1 MKYHS
6 ILIVPMLAFFLVLSA
21 CKEEKS
27 ESNISQVKEAI
38 ETTKTVDR
46 SLYQIKSYAQQ
57 LKEHEER
64 LKVLTPMD
72 KQPLIDW
79 FPEKVEGM
87 PRVKIDEKRNGFD
100 QSTVIKGF
108 YSNNASGDNLKMF
121 NVEVMDGA
129 GPEASGVVAG
139 QIAQRQIK
147 INQQTGSGYQ
157 KIVTHGKIEA
167 HEYYNSQY
175 NSTKLNFSYAD
186 RFGILVSS
194 HNLDAEELWSYVD
207 QLGLEQLKNL

>member
-1 MKYHS
+1 MNNHS
-6 ILIVPMLAFFLVLSA
+6 ILYVPILSLFLSLSA

-27 ESNISQVKEAI
+27 ESNISKVKEAV

-46 SLYQIKSYAQQ
+46 SLEQVKTYAQQ

-64 LKVLTPMD
+64 LKALTPMD

-87 PRVKIDEKRNGFD
+87 PRVKMDEKRNGFD
-100 QSTVIKGF
+100 QSTVIKGY
-108 YSNNASGDNLKMF
+108 YSNNATGDNLKMF

-129 GPEASGVVAG
+129 GPQASGVVAG

-147 INQQTGSGYQ
+147 INQQTSSGYQ
-157 KIVTHGKIEA
+157 KIVTHGNIEA
-167 HEYYNSQY
+167 HEYYNEQY

-194 HNLDAEELWSYVD
+194 HNINPEDLWNYVGLLD
-207 QLGLEQLKNL
+207 LEQLKNL